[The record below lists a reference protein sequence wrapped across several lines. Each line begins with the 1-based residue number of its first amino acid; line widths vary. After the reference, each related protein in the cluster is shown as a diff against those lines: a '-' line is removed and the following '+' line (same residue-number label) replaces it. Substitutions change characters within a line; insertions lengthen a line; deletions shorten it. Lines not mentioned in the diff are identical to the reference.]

1 VSVAA
6 IVTAAGRGQ
15 RMGAGAPKGLRTLA
29 GRPLVAHAVVAM
41 AAGVD
46 VSTVIVVAPADSL
59 DEVRTLL
66 ATDAD
71 VLAMDVAV
79 TVVAGGSSRQQ
90 SVSFGVNALPDDAD
104 VVLVHDA
111 ARPLVPVVVVDAVIN
126 AVRSGADAAI
136 PVLPVSDTIRSVD
149 ADEGLTGL
157 VDRDTLRSVQ
167 TPQGFTRTVIEQAH
181 AAFAD
186 DAADEAQAATDDASL
201 VERLG
206 VTVVAVP
213 GSPEAF
219 KVTRALDLVLAEA
232 VLARRRSDPTQE
244 WPR

>member
-1 VSVAA
+1 MSVAA

-15 RMGAGAPKGLRTLA
+15 RMGAGAPKALLSLA
-29 GRPLVAHAVVAM
+29 GRPILVHAVLAM
-41 AAGVD
+41 TAGRE
-46 VSTVIVVAPADSL
+46 VSAVVVVAPADAI
-59 DEVRTLL
+59 DEVRSLL
-66 ATDAD
+66 AADAD
-71 VLAMDVAV
+71 VVAADASV
-79 TVVAGGSSRQQ
+79 TVVAGGATRQQ
-90 SVSFGVNALPDDAD
+90 SVSFGVNALEADVD

-111 ARPLVPVVVVDAVIN
+111 ARPLVPIDVVDAVIA
-126 AVRSGADAAI
+126 AVRSGADAVI

-149 ADEGLTGL
+149 SDEGLAGV
-157 VDRDTLRSVQ
+157 VDRGTLRSVQ
-167 TPQGFTRTVIEQAH
+167 TPQGFTRSILEQAH

-186 DAADEAQAATDDASL
+186 AAVDEAQAATDDATL

-232 VLARRRSDPTQE
+232 VLARRRNNPTEE